1 MKKKKNNMKPNGA
14 KRATTRTLRTICE
27 GQRIY
32 RQMEKALLSADPSI
46 SGTVSMNYA
55 ISKLIANYKLA
66 MLHLD
71 IDVDDYMKS
80 MLEWWEYRLLHEDAA
95 EKIPFDEFVATTIEN
110 NPF

>member
-1 MKKKKNNMKPNGA
+1 
-14 KRATTRTLRTICE
+14 
-27 GQRIY
+27 
-32 RQMEKALLSADPSI
+32 
-46 SGTVSMNYA
+46 MNYA

-80 MLEWWEYRLLHEDAA
+80 MVEWWEYRLLHEDAA
-95 EKIPFDEFVATTIEN
+95 ETISFSEFVATTIEN

>member
-1 MKKKKNNMKPNGA
+1 MKRKNNNMKPNGA

-80 MLEWWEYRLLHEDAA
+80 MIEWWEYRLLHEDAA
-95 EKIPFDEFVATTIEN
+95 EKIPFAEFAAPSTEN
-110 NPF
+110 TPF

>member
-1 MKKKKNNMKPNGA
+1 MKKKNNMKPTGA
-14 KRATTRTLRTICE
+14 KRATARTLRTICE

-46 SGTVSMNYA
+46 NGTVSMNYA

-80 MLEWWEYRLLHEDAA
+80 MVEWWEYRLLHEDAA